1 MNKEDFLQFQ
11 EEILKTTRDI
21 KTSLMK
27 KLDEKLNDLRQKYD
41 YFEGYLKHITESNS
55 KLMGTVTTFQMN
67 FDKFKELEFFKNKVD
82 SMLITHEIRINNNNE
97 EVSSMRAKYDRALMD
112 NLLVPGYIGP
122 SSTYKNIGDYIMHNI
137 ADIAKLKNDY
147 DAMKNIFKDVKTK
160 SDSSLKNMLNLTEA
174 LVKRCNDYTNAQ
186 IKDVK
191 NLIYDKYQ
199 ALEEK
204 EGEMKDI
211 VKKYQEEEKNK
222 LSTLDVFK
230 LDIMS
235 ILDTRTSESKKSQDE
250 LLFSEINK
258 NNTFIENYTR
268 NIIEDKLKNVENNIK
283 DIEKEISKLKLFNRK
298 NNTSPSINKNASK
311 EKLHKNKSNQ
321 NLLKGKMNY
330 FNDIPN
336 KTLKNVKAM
345 SAINKKMIKKISD
358 NCDKSLENIL
368 FEEIEK
374 DNKRKKEEKEIPD
387 IVLKYKEAKFLL
399 LKNNQSQSQS
409 QKFGKNNINE
419 IKTER
424 DKNIMGLKILNKK
437 RENSQRNSESFSLI
451 QKNDNLDE
459 ENTKKNIYDINNKS
473 ENYNSNIKIKMN
485 ENNKDNDTIEPNDK
499 NTQNKK
505 MYHLITDE
513 NEENIQNNFQNNTK
527 NTVNDN
533 NNTNIKKNYE
543 EKEVRN
549 IIDELKIP
557 RILEKRILSK
567 DELEEIKL
575 NTEKIRNSNNK
586 ANFKVTQHKSSSAS
600 YKTIQKNNKI
610 YLSPKINPAKNE
622 NNTIK
627 KWKKNM
633 LNKKTNIKNERY
645 YMVNLDLKQN
655 NYTTNGATILANKK
669 LLNNHITK
677 VENSNSFSM
686 LFNVNLAKKIFQN
699 NGN

>member
-97 EVSSMRAKYDRALMD
+97 EISSMRARYDRALMD

-186 IKDVK
+186 IRDVK
-191 NLIYDKYQ
+191 DLIYDKYQ
-199 ALEEK
+199 TLEEK

-211 VKKYQEEEKNK
+211 VKKYQEEQKNG
-222 LSTLDVFK
+222 LNTLDAFK
-230 LDIMS
+230 LDIMT
-235 ILDTRTSESKKSQDE
+235 ILDNKTSESKKSQDE
-250 LLFSEINK
+250 FLFNEINK
-258 NNTFIENYTR
+258 NNTFLENYAK
-268 NIIEDKLKNVENNIK
+268 NIVEDKLKNVENNIK
-283 DIEKEISKLKLFNRK
+283 NIEKEISKLKLFNRK
-298 NNTSPSINKNASK
+298 NNTSPSINKNATE

-473 ENYNSNIKIKMN
+473 ENYNSNRKIKMN
-485 ENNKDNDTIEPNDK
+485 ENNKDNDTIEPNGK
-499 NTQNKK
+499 NKQNKK
-505 MYHLITDE
+505 IYHLITDE

>member
-1 MNKEDFLQFQ
+1 
-11 EEILKTTRDI
+11 
-21 KTSLMK
+21 
-27 KLDEKLNDLRQKYD
+27 
-41 YFEGYLKHITESNS
+41 
-55 KLMGTVTTFQMN
+55 
-67 FDKFKELEFFKNKVD
+67 
-82 SMLITHEIRINNNNE
+82 
-97 EVSSMRAKYDRALMD
+97 
-112 NLLVPGYIGP
+112 
-122 SSTYKNIGDYIMHNI
+122 
-137 ADIAKLKNDY
+137 
-147 DAMKNIFKDVKTK
+147 
-160 SDSSLKNMLNLTEA
+160 MLNLTEA

-199 ALEEK
+199 TLEEK

-298 NNTSPSINKNASK
+298 NNTSPSINKNATE

-424 DKNIMGLKILNKK
+424 TKNIMGLKILNKK

-586 ANFKVTQHKSSSAS
+586 ANFKVTQHKSSSGS

>member
-27 KLDEKLNDLRQKYD
+27 NLDEKLNDLRQKYD
-41 YFEGYLKHITESNS
+41 YFERYLKHITESNS

-235 ILDTRTSESKKSQDE
+235 ILETRTSESKKSQDE

-298 NNTSPSINKNASK
+298 NNTSPSINKNATE

-387 IVLKYKEAKFLL
+387 IVLKHKEAKFLL

-424 DKNIMGLKILNKK
+424 AKNIMGLKILNKK

-513 NEENIQNNFQNNTK
+513 NEENIQNNFQNKTK
-527 NTVNDN
+527 DTVNDN